1 MRTILILPL
10 LLVAAAVQA
19 QQYTIGWYKIA
30 GGGGASS
37 DGVYS
42 VKGTIGQAE
51 AGAAM
56 NGNPYSLE
64 GGFWSLLATLPAPG
78 APPLTIQQTAT
89 NTIVISWPATAGNWV
104 LQESATGVAGTW
116 SNVSILPVL
125 VNGTMQVILPASES
139 SNQFRLVPGPT
150 APQLWIAR
158 GTTNTVI
165 ISWTAPAAGWTLQQS
180 PTLAAGSWDPVSTT
194 PVQAGDVMQVTLTM
208 SAGREFYR
216 LAQVTAPPQLVIA
229 RGAANS
235 VVISWPAPSTGWV
248 LQESSTLA
256 ANTWTNSTL
265 TAVQAGSSLQV
276 TVSPPL
282 GNKFYRLKN

>member
-1 MRTILILPL
+1 MRSILILTL
-10 LLVAAAVQA
+10 LLVVAAVQA

-37 DGVYS
+37 GGAYS
-42 VKGTIGQAE
+42 VKGTIGQSD

-56 NGNPYSLE
+56 SGNLYSIE
-64 GGFWSLLATLPAPG
+64 GGFWSLLATLPVPG
-78 APPLTIQQTAT
+78 APPLTIQPTAT
-89 NTIVISWPATAGNWV
+89 NTLVVSWPVTAGNWV

-116 SNVSILPVL
+116 NNVSFPPVL

-150 APQLWIAR
+150 ALQLWIAR
-158 GTTNTVI
+158 GGTNTVV
-165 ISWTAPAAGWTLQQS
+165 ISWAAPATGWSLQQS
-180 PTLAAGSWDPVSTT
+180 STLAAGSWGNVSTA
-194 PVQAGDVMQVTLTM
+194 PVQTGDFMQVTLTM
-208 SAGREFYR
+208 SAGRQFYR
-216 LAQVTAPPQLVIA
+216 LAQITAPPQLMIG
-229 RGAANS
+229 RGAASS

-248 LQESSTLA
+248 LQENSTLG

-265 TAVQAGSSLQV
+265 TPAQAGSSLQV